1 MRQGEFKKKVNKNSP
16 VKLFF
21 FLLTVFLLL
30 CIPFYKEMLLE
41 ASFNFFPLV
50 ANIVLLSLLPFFS
63 YSLVKREA
71 YKLIIIGI
79 VFLIVN
85 LVEHSFNLLEI
96 SLFNLYCVM
105 YILFFYCYAKKITI
119 ENRFQKGYT
128 CFINYFLIFYVV
140 LLNVGI
146 VFDKFYH
153 SIHAEQIMYFNI
165 GIKLIILFISILTLC
180 SYVIVVLVKSSRVLR
195 ADTVIQLK
203 EYLNF
208 K

>member
-1 MRQGEFKKKVNKNSP
+1 MIQGEFNKRVNKNSP

-30 CIPFYKEMLLE
+30 CIPFYKEMLLDT
-41 ASFNFFPLV
+41 SFNFFPLV
-50 ANIVLLSLLPFFS
+50 ANIILVSLLPLFT

-71 YKLIIIGI
+71 YKLIVIGI
-79 VFLIVN
+79 VFLVVN
-85 LVEHSFNLLEI
+85 LVEHHFNLLEI

-165 GIKLIILFISILTLC
+165 GIKLIILFISMLTLC

-195 ADTVIQLK
+195 EDTVIQLK

>member
-1 MRQGEFKKKVNKNSP
+1 
-16 VKLFF
+16 
-21 FLLTVFLLL
+21 
-30 CIPFYKEMLLE
+30 MLLE
-41 ASFNFFPLV
+41 VSFNFFPLV

-63 YSLVKREA
+63 YSLIKREA
-71 YKLIIIGI
+71 YKLIVVGI

-119 ENRFQKGYT
+119 KNRFQKGYT

-165 GIKLIILFISILTLC
+165 GIKLIILFISMLTLC
-180 SYVIVVLVKSSRVLR
+180 AYLVTVIVKNKKYS
-195 ADTVIQLK
+195 VIQLK